1 MLPLVKN
8 RGVAVEKSL
17 TLSGQP
23 VILQPELLVLTS
35 VIVATAPGFLYTL
48 HRSMFSHMEAASGGE
63 KKTYKELTAPQP
75 DIMPGNMF

>member
-1 MLPLVKN
+1 M
-8 RGVAVEKSL
+8 EKSL

-48 HRSMFSHMEAASGGE
+48 HRSMFSHMEAASGGG
-63 KKTYKELTAPQP
+63 KKNIQRAHSSTTRHHAWQHVLINTWIIPP
-75 DIMPGNMF
+75 S